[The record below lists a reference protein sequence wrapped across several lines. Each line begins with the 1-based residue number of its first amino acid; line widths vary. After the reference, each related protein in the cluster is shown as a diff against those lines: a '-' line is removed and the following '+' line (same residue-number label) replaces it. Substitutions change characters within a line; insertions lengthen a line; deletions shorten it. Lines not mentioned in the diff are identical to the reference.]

1 MKTMVLTSAGLNM
14 KSEILKILPKPP
26 KELKLTHITT
36 ASIDEKNKDYVSKET
51 QIMKELGF
59 QITEADIS
67 GMTEGKVRKLLKDTN
82 IIYVQGGNT
91 YYLLKCIKESGFDK
105 VVKELL
111 EKGVIYIGVSA
122 GSYVAGPTIE
132 QADWIH
138 EHNRFGLTDLTAM
151 NLVPFLLMVH
161 YVPEYKSILKEKIQ
175 KSKYEFKIL
184 TDDQAILVKGDN
196 YKLVG
201 KGPEINI

>member
-1 MKTMVLTSAGLNM
+1 MKTMLLTSAGMEVN
-14 KSEILKILPKPP
+14 KEILKILPKPP

-36 ASIDEKNKDYVSKET
+36 ASIDEKNKDYFHKET

-59 QITEADIS
+59 QVTEADIS

-91 YYLLKCIKESGFDK
+91 YYLLKSIKESGFDK

>member
-1 MKTMVLTSAGLNM
+1 MKTMLLTSAGMNV
-14 KSEILKILPKPP
+14 KEEILKILPKSP
-26 KELKLTHITT
+26 KELKLAHIIT

-51 QIMKELGF
+51 QIMKKVGF
-59 QITEADIS
+59 QVTEADIS

-91 YYLLKCIKESGFDK
+91 YHLLKCIKESGFDK

>member
-1 MKTMVLTSAGLNM
+1 MKTMLLTSAGMNV
-14 KSEILKILPKPP
+14 KEEILKILPNPP

-51 QIMKELGF
+51 QIMKQLGF
-59 QITEADIS
+59 QVTEADIS

-91 YYLLKCIKESGFDK
+91 YHLLKCIKESGFDK

>member
-1 MKTMVLTSAGLNM
+1 MLLTSAGMEVN
-14 KSEILKILPKPP
+14 KEILKILPKPP

-36 ASIDEKNKDYVSKET
+36 ASIDEKNKDYFHKET

-59 QITEADIS
+59 QVTEADIS

-91 YYLLKCIKESGFDK
+91 YYLLKSIKESGFDK

>member
-1 MKTMVLTSAGLNM
+1 MEVNK
-14 KSEILKILPKPP
+14 EILKILPKPP

-36 ASIDEKNKDYVSKET
+36 ASIEEKNKDYFHKET

-91 YYLLKCIKESGFDK
+91 YHLLKCIKESGFDK

-151 NLVPFLLMVH
+151 NLVSFLLIVH

-184 TDDQAILVKGDN
+184 TDDQAILVQDNN

-201 KGPEINI
+201 KGPEIKI

>member
-1 MKTMVLTSAGLNM
+1 MKTILLTSAGMNV
-14 KSEILKILPKPP
+14 KEEILKILPKSP
-26 KELKLTHITT
+26 KELKLAHITT
-36 ASIDEKNKDYVSKET
+36 ASIDEKNKDYFHKET

-59 QITEADIS
+59 QVTEADIS

-82 IIYVQGGNT
+82 IIYIQGGNT
-91 YYLLKCIKESGFDK
+91 YYLLKSIKESGFDK

>member
-1 MKTMVLTSAGLNM
+1 MEVNK
-14 KSEILKILPKPP
+14 EILKILPKPP

-91 YYLLKCIKESGFDK
+91 YHLLKCIKESGFDK